1 MNIEQAKEIA
11 NAVEWSGDVR
21 VNFMTAWTAASCL
34 AKRLDELETKFAKE
48 ILKHD
53 QQQELKAIR
62 DKYTERGF
70 ASHWCESCGTFTF
83 NCRECGANSCGGGT
97 KGCNLC
103 EVTFRQM
110 ELFWEE
116 TNQLLDDMFNA

>member
-1 MNIEQAKEIA
+1 MNVEKAKEIA
-11 NAVEWSGDVR
+11 NATEWSGDVR
-21 VNFMTAWTAASCL
+21 VNFMTAIKAAKKLSD
-34 AKRLDELETKFAKE
+34 RLDELEAVCGRE

-53 QQQELKAIR
+53 RQQKLKSIR

-97 KGCNLC
+97 RGCNLC

-116 TNQLLDDMFNA
+116 TNQLLEDMFND